1 MHISEHC
8 EICNAFAFCFTV
20 ELNGFFMKT
29 IDVCEKCLKGL
40 DKNDDSVIIEKS
52 PENYDCWLYGVK
64 DNIRH
69 F

>member
-1 MHISEHC
+1 MYISEHC

-20 ELNGFFMKT
+20 ERNGFFMKT
-29 IDVCEKCLKGL
+29 IDVCEKCLKEL
-40 DKNDDSVIIEKS
+40 DKHADNVIIEEL
-52 PENYDCWLYGVK
+52 PENSDSWLYGVK